1 MFDFILRRR
10 VFERVGNQPIN
21 LHKRFTYEDKQYEF
35 QLDTRGYYYE
45 LKPPIPVTVNEGRIM
60 GKLKR
65 PIEAYVP
72 KPGVDYGD
80 SDGESGPSLSP

>member
-10 VFERVGNQPIN
+10 PFERIGNQPIT
-21 LHKRFTYEDKQYEF
+21 LRKRFTYEDKQYEYL
-35 QLDTRGYYYE
+35 LDTRGYYYE
-45 LKPPIPVTVNEGRIM
+45 LKQPIPVLVTEGRIM
-60 GKLKR
+60 GKIKH

-80 SDGESGPSLSP
+80 GEAGEDESSGP